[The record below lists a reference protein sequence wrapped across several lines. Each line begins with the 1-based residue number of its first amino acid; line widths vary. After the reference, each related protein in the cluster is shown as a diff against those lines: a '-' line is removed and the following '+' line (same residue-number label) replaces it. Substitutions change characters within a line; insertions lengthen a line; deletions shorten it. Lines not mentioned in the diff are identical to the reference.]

1 LPYIGDLSPAPGAH
15 DIKYTL
21 PKTGP
26 WAFASRCNTTP
37 LNKGLIMTS
46 TMPSQPANSYRITLN
61 LENPESR
68 MDNVLLNA
76 LREQEENEKLRLVSR
91 TQLKEMFN
99 QKKIMIKGQRAKS
112 SSALAKGITYV
123 DILGY

>member
-1 LPYIGDLSPAPGAH
+1 
-15 DIKYTL
+15 
-21 PKTGP
+21 
-26 WAFASRCNTTP
+26 
-37 LNKGLIMTS
+37 
-46 TMPSQPANSYRITLN
+46 MPSQPANSYRITLN